1 MKFIVPIGANPII
14 SMWGERSNFS
24 MVLVGHQSVKR
35 KKKKMQQNLG
45 IKMSYI
51 NAKTD

>member
-1 MKFIVPIGANPII
+1 
-14 SMWGERSNFS
+14 MWGERSNFS

-35 KKKKMQQNLG
+35 KKEKMQQNLG

-51 NAKTD
+51 DAKID

>member
-24 MVLVGHQSVKR
+24 IVLVGHQSVKQ
-35 KKKKMQQNLG
+35 KKKKDATKFRNKNEL
-45 IKMSYI
+45 Y
-51 NAKTD
+51 